1 MSFEDKIA
9 KLQEDMISIALEYS
23 DYKADK
29 VYILASCEIN
39 SFYFNVFFKI
49 GELYYKK
56 HQLKAFQ
63 VDTSINRQS
72 QLVDIALNDY
82 IKLCEAFSD
91 NNREVPT
98 QLKIIYDHKHQKAS
112 GKFSYHLH
120 FSNSDV
126 LTADDIFEQ
135 WYNEVKEEI
144 EENHDI

>member
-29 VYILASCEIN
+29 VYILASCENN

-49 GELYYKK
+49 GESYYKK
-56 HQLKAFQ
+56 HKLKAFQ

-98 QLKIIYDHKHQKAS
+98 QLKIIYDHKNQKAS
-112 GKFSYHLH
+112 GRFSYNLH

-126 LTADDIFEQ
+126 LAADDIFEQ
-135 WYNEVKEEI
+135 WYNEVKKEI
-144 EENHDI
+144 EENHGI